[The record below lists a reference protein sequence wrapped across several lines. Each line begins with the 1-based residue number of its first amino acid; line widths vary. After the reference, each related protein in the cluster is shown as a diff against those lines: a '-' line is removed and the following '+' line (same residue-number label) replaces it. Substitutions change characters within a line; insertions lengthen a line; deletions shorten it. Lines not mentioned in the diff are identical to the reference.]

1 VRASSYYN
9 IARIY
14 ESKSEWAKAL
24 GSYQAAENE
33 KHSDVYLAAI
43 SRLRQRSN

>member
-14 ESKSEWAKAL
+14 EAGGEWAQAL
-24 GSYQAAENE
+24 DAYRAAEGE
-33 KHSDVYLAAI
+33 KHNDVYVAAI
-43 SRLRQRSN
+43 NRMQQKIR